1 MAFIRILFTMQI
13 IVMANQNTNNGQLR
27 QQMLARNDPSIAPPI
42 QKAEIARKPYQF
54 LMIPVLKEYLALEFQ
69 PEQPLPFTYDPERI
83 IDDFG
88 EQRHKIV

>member
-1 MAFIRILFTMQI
+1 MISMQI

-27 QQMLARNDPSIAPPI
+27 QQMLARNDPSLAPPI
-42 QKAEIARKPYQF
+42 QKVEIARKPYQF
-54 LMIPVLKEYLALEFQ
+54 LMIPVLREYLALEFQ

-88 EQRHKIV
+88 EQHHKAV